1 MKRRARILLIG
12 LLAVG
17 IASCGK
23 KEEAAPEKV
32 STVTGVKVETVKAS
46 SVEDFYEAVG
56 TVRSKTTSVLSPKI
70 TGYILAV
77 HVREADRVKPGQ
89 LLVEIDNREA
99 SAQVKRAQAGVR
111 EAQEMLR
118 EAERTARAFESAKA
132 AAEADQALAASTFKR
147 YEPLL
152 QRNSVSRQEFD
163 EVQARFRAKTAEV
176 NRAEEMLR
184 SVQAKREQVLA
195 RIEQADAEVAQA
207 KVMAGYGRVYAP
219 LPGVVAAKQA
229 EVGALA
235 SPGSPL
241 LTIEDDT
248 HYRLEANVEDG
259 MVGKIRLGE
268 PVGVNIQALGEG
280 WTAAR
285 VGEIRPSADPA
296 TRSSIVKIDLPENL
310 GKKGPV
316 RLLRSGL
323 FGIGRFSIGKKQ
335 VIAIPQKAVFRQGE
349 LWQLFVVGP
358 DNRARL
364 RLIKT
369 GMSYGDQV
377 EVLSGL
383 NLGERIVAEDTERV
397 KDGDRVE

>member
-1 MKRRARILLIG
+1 MKRRASILLIG

-17 IASCGK
+17 IVSCGK
-23 KEEAAPEKV
+23 KEEAVPEKV

-70 TGYILAV
+70 VGYILAV
-77 HVREADRVKPGQ
+77 HVREGDRVKPGQ

-99 SAQVKRAQAGVR
+99 SAQLKRAQAGVR

-241 LTIEDDT
+241 LTIEDNT

-259 MVGKIRLGE
+259 MLGKIHLGE
-268 PVGVNIQALGEG
+268 PVQVNIQALGEG
-280 WTAAR
+280 WTAGR

-310 GKKGPV
+310 GKRGPV

-323 FGIGRFSIGKKQ
+323 FGKGRFSIGKKQ

-349 LWQLFVVGP
+349 LLQVFVVGP

-383 NLGERIVAEDTERV
+383 NLGERIIVEDTERV
-397 KDGDRVE
+397 KDGDRVG